1 MSKPRV
7 IVLSVLQQNLSVAE
21 AAEKFGVSRQWVY
34 QLLTRYRAG
43 GLDAVEARSHR
54 PQSNPHRAG
63 EAVRERIVALR
74 AELVAAG
81 LDAGPI
87 SIAWRLEAEGLPCP
101 SRATIHRIL
110 QAAHAITPQPR
121 KRPRSSYRRFQADQ
135 PNECWQSDFTHWR
148 LADDTDVEILN
159 WLDDHSRLLLS
170 CTAHPRVTGPTVITT
185 FLATI
190 SRYGP
195 PASTLT
201 DNGVV
206 YTARF
211 VGGSNGFEYL
221 LRQLNI
227 TQKNGH
233 PYHPQTQGK
242 VERFHQTLKRWLAG
256 QPAAATTSELQHQL
270 DAFAVIYN
278 DHRRHRAHGQTPSN
292 TYASTL
298 KAAPPPAATENPYRV
313 RTDTVDAYGKLTLR
327 RAGRLHHLG
336 IGITHAATPVLILV
350 HPDTVEV
357 INPATG
363 ELLSRHNIDPARNYW
378 RNTQRNPG
386 RWPGPHKTTITR
398 DT

>member
-7 IVLSVLQQNLSVAE
+7 IVLSVVQQNLSAAQ

-34 QLLTRYRAG
+34 QLLARYKAG

-54 PQSNPHRAG
+54 PRTNPQRTD
-63 EAVRERIVALR
+63 EAVRTRIVQLR
-74 AELVAAG
+74 AHLTTAG
-81 LDAGPI
+81 LDAGAI

-110 QAAHAITPQPR
+110 QAAQVITPQPR
-121 KRPRSSYRRFQADQ
+121 KRPRSSYRRFEAAQ

-148 LADDTDVEILN
+148 LADGADVEILN
-159 WLDDHSRLLLS
+159 WLDDHSRMLLS
-170 CTAHPRVTGPTVITT
+170 CTAHPRVTGPAVIIT

-242 VERFHQTLKRWLAG
+242 VERFHQTLKRWLAQ
-256 QPAAATTSELQHQL
+256 QPAADTITQLQHQL
-270 DAFAVIYN
+270 DTFATLYN
-278 DHRRHRAHGQTPSN
+278 DHRRHRAHGRTPSIAY
-292 TYASTL
+292 TSTL
-298 KAAPPPAATENPYRV
+298 KAEPPPAATQNPYRV
-313 RTDTVDAYGKLTLR
+313 RTDTIDRFGKLTLR
-327 RAGRLHHLG
+327 HAGRLHHLG
-336 IGITHAATPVLILV
+336 VGIHHANIPALILV
-350 HPDTVEV
+350 HPDTVDV

-363 ELLSRHNIDPARNYW
+363 ELLSRHNIDPAHNYW
-378 RNTQRNPG
+378 RDTQKRPG
-386 RWPGPHKTTITR
+386 RWPGPPKL
-398 DT
+398 

>member
-7 IVLSVLQQNLSVAE
+7 IVLSVVQQNLTAAE

-34 QLLTRYRAG
+34 QLLARYKTG
-43 GLDAVEARSHR
+43 GLEAVEARSHR
-54 PQSNPHRAG
+54 PRSNPHRTG

-74 AELVAAG
+74 AQLVADG
-81 LDAGPI
+81 LDAGAI
-87 SIAWRLEAEGLPCP
+87 SIAWHLEAEQLTCP

-110 QAAHAITPQPR
+110 QAAQVITPQPR

-148 LADDTDVEILN
+148 LGDGTDVEILN
-159 WLDDHSRLLLS
+159 WLDDHSRMLLS
-170 CTAHPRVTGPTVITT
+170 CTAHPRVTGPAVIIT

-190 SRYGP
+190 NRYGP

-242 VERFHQTLKRWLAG
+242 VERFHQTLKQWLAN
-256 QPAAATTSELQHQL
+256 QSTAETIPQLQHQL
-270 DAFAVIYN
+270 DTFTVIYN
-278 DHRRHRAHGQTPSN
+278 DQRRHRAHGQTPTTAYS
-292 TYASTL
+292 ATL
-298 KAAPPPAATENPYRV
+298 KATPPPATTENPYRV
-313 RTDTVDAYGKLTLR
+313 RTDSIDRFGKLTLR
-327 RAGRLHHLG
+327 HAGRLHHLG
-336 IGITHAATPVLILV
+336 VGVHHAHTPALILV
-350 HPDTVEV
+350 HPDTVDV

-363 ELLSRHNIDPARNYW
+363 ELLSRHHIDPTLNYW
-378 RNTQRNPG
+378 RDTQKTPG
-386 RWPGPHKTTITR
+386 RWPGPPKL
-398 DT
+398 

>member
-7 IVLSVLQQNLSVAE
+7 IVLSVVQQNLS
-21 AAEKFGVSRQWVY
+21 AAQAAAKFGVSRQWVY
-34 QLLTRYRAG
+34 QLLARYKAD

-54 PQSNPHRAG
+54 PRTNPHRTE
-63 EAVRERIVALR
+63 EAVRARIVQLR
-74 AELVAAG
+74 ADLTTAG

-110 QAAHAITPQPR
+110 HAAQVITPQPR
-121 KRPRSSYRRFQADQ
+121 KRPRSSYRRFEAAQ

-148 LADDTDVEILN
+148 LADDTDIEILN
-159 WLDDHSRLLLS
+159 WLDDHSRMLLS

-190 SRYGP
+190 NRYGP

-233 PYHPQTQGK
+233 PHHPQTQGK
-242 VERFHQTLKRWLAG
+242 VERFHQTLKRWLTG
-256 QPAAATTSELQHQL
+256 QPAAGTIAELQHQL
-270 DAFAVIYN
+270 DTFTAIYN
-278 DHRRHRAHGQTPSN
+278 DHRRHRAHGQTPSSA
-292 TYASTL
+292 YASTL
-298 KAAPPPAATENPYRV
+298 KAEPRQATAENPYRV
-313 RTDTVDAYGKLTLR
+313 RTDTIDRFGKLTLR
-327 RAGRLHHLG
+327 HAGHLHHLG
-336 IGITHAATPVLILV
+336 VGIHHANTPALILV
-350 HPDTVEV
+350 HPSTVDV

-363 ELLSRHNIDPARNYW
+363 ELLSRHDIDPDHNYW
-378 RNTQRNPG
+378 RDTQKRPG
-386 RWPGPHKTTITR
+386 RWPGPPKL
-398 DT
+398 